1 MLIKKSIRNTKGE
14 KMNRKIIAI
23 VGYMI
28 VALFG
33 AVLLI
38 LGVLSFQNQ
47 IGESL
52 IMLFTGSIFL
62 LIGVRGPIQFIRK
75 EKQSE
80 RDQSS

>member
-1 MLIKKSIRNTKGE
+1 
-14 KMNRKIIAI
+14 MNRKIIAI

-38 LGVLSFQNQ
+38 LGAISIRNQ

-52 IMLFTGSIFL
+52 IMLFTGIIFL
-62 LIGVRGPIQFIRK
+62 LIGVRGPIQFLRK
-75 EKQSE
+75 EKQSD
-80 RDQSS
+80 RDQES